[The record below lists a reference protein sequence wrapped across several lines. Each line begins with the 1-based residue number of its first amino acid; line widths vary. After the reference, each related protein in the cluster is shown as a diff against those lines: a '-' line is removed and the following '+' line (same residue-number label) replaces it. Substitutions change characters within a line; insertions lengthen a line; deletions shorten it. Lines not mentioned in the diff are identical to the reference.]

1 MDSTRKTDSKNQN
14 RSQNTSYNPWNL
26 LFNSRNRSE
35 SESSASS
42 TNSENCQTGSQFG
55 GYQRPARKSNE
66 EYLYMLTN
74 STSFINGD
82 LKYEFYSTM
91 KALVI

>member
-14 RSQNTSYNPWNL
+14 RTQNASYNPWNL

-42 TNSENCQTGSQFG
+42 TNSDNCQSGSQFG
-55 GYQRPARKSNE
+55 GYQRQASKSNE
-66 EYLYMLTN
+66 EYLYMLWR
-74 STSFINGD
+74 S
-82 LKYEFYSTM
+82 
-91 KALVI
+91 